1 MAATPIFVTPDWLHA
16 RLSAPDIVVLDASW
30 YLPAQGRDAA
40 GEYRAAHVP
49 GAIRF
54 DLDAMS
60 DDARGLP
67 HMLLS
72 PVAFSARMRA
82 LGIGDGAQIV
92 VYDGM
97 GLFSAPR
104 VWWMLR
110 TYGVRDVAILEGGLP
125 AWIAAGYA
133 TEDGEGRP
141 RERRHFTARLDHGA
155 VAEADDVAR
164 ALERGAAPG
173 TVQGAVQV
181 VDARSGARFRGEEAE
196 PRPGVRPGHMPGAR
210 NVHYAALQADGR
222 LKDPASLRAVFAEA
236 GVDLD
241 APVITTCGSGVTAA
255 IVAVA
260 LETLGHPPRALYD
273 GSWSEWGGDPARPVA
288 TGPA

>member
-1 MAATPIFVTPDWLHA
+1 MAATQTFVTPEWLHA

-40 GEYRAAHVP
+40 AEFRAAHIP

-60 DDARGLP
+60 DETQALP
-67 HMLLS
+67 HMLPS

-82 LGIGDGAQIV
+82 LGVGDGAGIV

-104 VWWMLR
+104 VRWMLR
-110 TYGVRDVAILEGGLP
+110 TFGVREVAILEGGLP
-125 AWIAAGYA
+125 AWIAAGYE
-133 TEDGEGRP
+133 TEDGEGRV

-155 VAEADDVAR
+155 VATADDVAR
-164 ALERGAAPG
+164 ALERGTAP
-173 TVQGAVQV
+173 GAVQV
-181 VDARSGARFRGEEAE
+181 VDARSGTRFRGEEAE

-210 NVHYAALQADGR
+210 NVHYGALQADGR
-222 LKDPASLRAVFAEA
+222 LKDAASLRAAFAEA
-236 GVDLD
+236 SVDLD

-273 GSWSEWGGDPARPVA
+273 GSWSEWGGDASRPVA
-288 TGPA
+288 TGAEPA

>member
-1 MAATPIFVTPDWLHA
+1 MATTPFVTPDWLHE

-30 YLPAQGRDAA
+30 YLPAQGRDAQA
-40 GEYRAAHVP
+40 EYRTAHIP

-60 DDARGLP
+60 DETSPHP
-67 HMLLS
+67 HML
-72 PVAFSARMRA
+72 PRPEVFSSRMRA
-82 LGIGDGAQIV
+82 LGIGDGSHFI

-110 TYGVRDVAILEGGLP
+110 TFGVRDVAILEGGLP
-125 AWIAAGYA
+125 AWVAAGYP
-133 TEDGEGRP
+133 TEEGEAPP
-141 RERRHFTARLDHGA
+141 RERRHFSSRLDNGA
-155 VAEADDVAR
+155 VADADDVAR
-164 ALERGAAPG
+164 ALERD
-173 TVQGAVQV
+173 AVQV
-181 VDARSGARFRGEEAE
+181 VDARSGPRFRGEEAE
-196 PRPGVRPGHMPGAR
+196 PRANVRPGHMPGAR
-210 NVHYAALQADGR
+210 NVHYAALQANGR
-222 LKDPASLRAVFAEA
+222 LKDEASLRAAFAEA

-241 APVITTCGSGVTAA
+241 RPVITTCGSGVTAA
-255 IVAVA
+255 IVSLA

-273 GSWSEWGGDPARPVA
+273 GSWSEWGTDESRPVA